1 MKKAIKRTLLTL
13 TALFAFLG
21 MGTVGAIAAGIL
33 TWDGHDAYLNVK
45 ANLAV
50 LDGLLTEKEG
60 TIADLELKQKDKEKK
75 IAELDMTIAAQ
86 TATLAG
92 QEAALTDAQATIDAN
107 TAALATA
114 ADENALATAE
124 MKDLETNSN
133 DIVTKH
139 Q

>member
-1 MKKAIKRTLLTL
+1 MKTLLKRSLLTL

-21 MGTVGAIAAGIL
+21 MGTVGALATGIL

-45 ANLAV
+45 ANLAT
-50 LDGLLTEKEG
+50 LDGLLTEKES
-60 TIADLELKQKDKEKK
+60 TIADLERKQKDKEKK
-75 IAELDMTIAAQ
+75 IAELDATIAAQ

-92 QEAALTDAQATIDAN
+92 QEAALTDAQAAIDAN

-124 MKDLETNSN
+124 MKDLEKDSN